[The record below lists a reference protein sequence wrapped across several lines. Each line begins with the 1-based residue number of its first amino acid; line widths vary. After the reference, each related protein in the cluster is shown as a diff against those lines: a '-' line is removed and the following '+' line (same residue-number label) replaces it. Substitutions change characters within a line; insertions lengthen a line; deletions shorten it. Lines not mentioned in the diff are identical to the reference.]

1 MTKTAL
7 EIVQNFQQSLAEGT
21 EQWQDLFSETVT
33 FKGPVQTCVGKAE
46 NIELNKNFFPLVRGY
61 DHKSS
66 FEQGKYVSLEGVLSV
81 ATPKN
86 EIIKLDLVE
95 IYEIEEGLI
104 QNIRIYYDAEEFRK
118 EFSN

>member
-7 EIVQNFQQSLAEGT
+7 QIVQEFQQSLGNGTNNWQNLFAEK
-21 EQWQDLFSETVT
+21 VT
-33 FKGPVQTCVGKAE
+33 FKGPVQECIGKQA

-61 DHKSS
+61 EPISA
-66 FEQGKYVSLEGVLSV
+66 FEQDKNALLEGVLSV
-81 ATPKN
+81 ATPKGN
-86 EIIKLDLVE
+86 VIQLNLVE
-95 IYEIEEGLI
+95 IYEVDNGLI